1 MYKTLQTQMRQ
12 KIEPYADLLWEVQR
26 RPDQTPPRD
35 DHWTT
40 WLLLGGRGAGKTRA
54 GAEWINRLAD
64 ESPLYPPV
72 RLALIAQSYGDAREV
87 MIEGASGVRSVGHSA
102 LRPSYEVSRRRLTW
116 PSGAVAYCFS
126 AEDPD
131 GLRGYQFDAAWAD
144 EVCKWRYPDETWSNL
159 QLALRLGQ
167 RPRQMVTTT
176 PRPMALLRRIMAAKT
191 TIISRASSY
200 DNRANLADAF
210 FSEIASAYEGT
221 KLGRQ
226 ELLGE
231 IIDDLEGALWTW
243 KLIEAARISAAPELD
258 RIVVAIDP
266 PAGAGPDADECG
278 IIVAGLATVADVKT
292 GFVLADR
299 SVGGLSPAQWGM
311 RVAMAYE
318 DYQAD
323 AIVIETNQ
331 GGEMARHVLKSIDAA
346 LPVQTVFA
354 TRGKHVRAEPVA
366 ALYEQGRVRHVGAFP
381 KLEDQ
386 LTTFTGLSSGRGN
399 SPDRLD
405 ALVWALT
412 DLLVNSVPGQPGI
425 RTFD

>member
-1 MYKTLQTQMRQ
+1 MRQ
-12 KIEPYADLLWEVQR
+12 EIAPHADLLWEVQR
-26 RPDQTPPRD
+26 RADQTPPRHND
-35 DHWTT
+35 WTT

-54 GAEWINRLAD
+54 GAEWVNRLAD
-64 ESPLYPPV
+64 ESADYPPV
-72 RLALIAQSYGDAREV
+72 RLALVAQSYGDAREV
-87 MIEGASGVRSVGHSA
+87 MIEGASGVRSIGHPSM
-102 LRPSYEVSRRRLTW
+102 RPSYEVSRRRLTW
-116 PSGAVAYCFS
+116 PSGAVGYCFS

-144 EVCKWRYPDETWSNL
+144 EVCKWRYPEETWSNL
-159 QLALRLGQ
+159 QLALRLGA

-176 PRPMALLRRIMAAKT
+176 PRPMPLLRRIMEAET
-191 TIISRASSY
+191 TAISRASSY

-221 KLGRQ
+221 RLGRQ

-231 IIDDLEGALWTW
+231 VIDDLEGALWTW
-243 KLIEAARISAAPELD
+243 KMIEAARISAAPELA

-278 IIVAGLATVADVKT
+278 IIVAGKTMIAGTQT
-292 GFVLADR
+292 GFILADR
-299 SVGGLSPAQWGM
+299 SAAGLSPAQWGM
-311 RVAMAYE
+311 RAATAYE

-346 LPVQTVFA
+346 LPVKSVFA
-354 TRGKHVRAEPVA
+354 SRGKQARAEPVA

-381 KLEDQ
+381 TLEDQ
-386 LTTFTGLSSGRGN
+386 LTTYTGLATGRGS

-412 DLLVNSVPGQPGI
+412 ELLLQKEPGQPGI

>member
-1 MYKTLQTQMRQ
+1 MRQ
-12 KIEPYADLLWEVQR
+12 EIAPHADLLWEVQR
-26 RPDQTPPRD
+26 RADQTPPRHKD
-35 DHWTT
+35 WTT

-54 GAEWINRLAD
+54 GAEWVNRLAD
-64 ESPLYPPV
+64 ESADYPPV
-72 RLALIAQSYGDAREV
+72 RLALVAQSYGDAREV
-87 MIEGASGVRSVGHSA
+87 MIEGASGVRSIGYPSM
-102 LRPSYEVSRRRLTW
+102 RPSYEVSRRRLTW
-116 PSGAVAYCFS
+116 PSGAVGYCFS

-144 EVCKWRYPDETWSNL
+144 EVCKWRYPEETWSNL
-159 QLALRLGQ
+159 QLALRLGA

-176 PRPMALLRRIMAAKT
+176 PRPMPLLRRIMEAET
-191 TIISRASSY
+191 TAISRASSY

-221 KLGRQ
+221 RLGRQ

-231 IIDDLEGALWTW
+231 VIDDLEGALWTW
-243 KLIEAARISAAPELD
+243 KMIEAARISAAPELA

-278 IIVAGLATVADVKT
+278 IIVAGKTMIAGTQT
-292 GFVLADR
+292 GFILADR
-299 SVGGLSPAQWGM
+299 SAAGLSPAQWGM
-311 RVAMAYE
+311 RAATAYE

-346 LPVQTVFA
+346 LPVKSVFA
-354 TRGKHVRAEPVA
+354 SRGKQARAEPVA

-381 KLEDQ
+381 TLEDQ
-386 LTTFTGLSSGRGN
+386 LTTYTGLATGRGS

>member
-1 MYKTLQTQMRQ
+1 MRQ
-12 KIEPYADLLWEVQR
+12 EIAPHADLLWEVQR
-26 RPDQTPPRD
+26 RADQTPPRHKD
-35 DHWTT
+35 WTT

-54 GAEWINRLAD
+54 GAEWVNRLAD
-64 ESPLYPPV
+64 ESADYPPV
-72 RLALIAQSYGDAREV
+72 RLALVAQSYGDAREV
-87 MIEGASGVRSVGHSA
+87 MIEGASGVRSIGYPSM
-102 LRPSYEVSRRRLTW
+102 RPSYEVSRRRLTW
-116 PSGAVAYCFS
+116 PSGAVGYCFS

-144 EVCKWRYPDETWSNL
+144 EVCKWRYPEETWSNL
-159 QLALRLGQ
+159 QLALRLGA

-176 PRPMALLRRIMAAKT
+176 PRPMPLLRRIMEAET
-191 TIISRASSY
+191 TAISRASSY

-221 KLGRQ
+221 RLGRQ

-231 IIDDLEGALWTW
+231 VIDDLEGALWTW
-243 KLIEAARISAAPELD
+243 KMIEAARISAAPELA

-278 IIVAGLATVADVKT
+278 IIVAGKTMIAGTQT
-292 GFVLADR
+292 GFILADR
-299 SVGGLSPAQWGM
+299 SAAGLSPAQWGM
-311 RVAMAYE
+311 RAATAYE

-346 LPVQTVFA
+346 LPVKSVFA
-354 TRGKHVRAEPVA
+354 SRGKQARAEPVA

-381 KLEDQ
+381 TLEDQ
-386 LTTFTGLSSGRGN
+386 LTTYTGLATGRGS

-412 DLLVNSVPGQPGI
+412 ELLLQKEPGQPGI

>member
-1 MYKTLQTQMRQ
+1 
-12 KIEPYADLLWEVQR
+12 
-26 RPDQTPPRD
+26 
-35 DHWTT
+35 
-40 WLLLGGRGAGKTRA
+40 
-54 GAEWINRLAD
+54 
-64 ESPLYPPV
+64 
-72 RLALIAQSYGDAREV
+72 
-87 MIEGASGVRSVGHSA
+87 MIEGASGVRSIGYPSM
-102 LRPSYEVSRRRLTW
+102 RPSYEVSRRRLTW
-116 PSGAVAYCFS
+116 PSGAVGYCFS

-144 EVCKWRYPDETWSNL
+144 EVCKWRYPEETWSNL
-159 QLALRLGQ
+159 QLALRLGA

-176 PRPMALLRRIMAAKT
+176 PRPMPLLRRIMEAET
-191 TIISRASSY
+191 TAISRASSY

-221 KLGRQ
+221 RLGRQ

-231 IIDDLEGALWTW
+231 VIDDLEGALWTW
-243 KLIEAARISAAPELD
+243 KMIEAARISAAPELA

-278 IIVAGLATVADVKT
+278 IIVAGKTMIAGTQT
-292 GFVLADR
+292 GFILADR
-299 SVGGLSPAQWGM
+299 SAAGLSPAQWGM
-311 RVAMAYE
+311 RAATAYE

-346 LPVQTVFA
+346 LPVKSVFA
-354 TRGKHVRAEPVA
+354 SRGKQARAEPVA

-381 KLEDQ
+381 TLEDQ
-386 LTTFTGLSSGRGN
+386 LTTYTGLATGRGS

-412 DLLVNSVPGQPGI
+412 ELLLQKEPGQPGI